1 MEPGDLLFFREDTW
15 HRTQDMDVNRLGLIL
30 DILRLPFRDQP
41 HGMAFPVTQRTRQPA
56 VVDRLLRLPMPAYRQ
71 MLRNATAPAN
81 SVGVGSSGGS
91 DTRATSPARAACM
104 RAEEADALPLNG
116 FVVLRAA
123 VNTSALAA
131 AVAMH
136 AAMPKVDKVEAGGR
150 VYSQQLSNAELVD
163 RAPQLVAQLQARLHL
178 TSIQPG

>member
-1 MEPGDLLFFREDTW
+1 MLFFREDTW

-81 SVGVGSSGGS
+81 SVGVGSSEGVVVGVAPVRGRVFLFPHVTPHS
-91 DTRATSPARAACM
+91 GAACIDVPKVM
-104 RAEEADALPLNG
+104 LRAE
-116 FVVLRAA
+116 
-123 VNTSALAA
+123 
-131 AVAMH
+131 VAI
-136 AAMPKVDKVEAGGR
+136 
-150 VYSQQLSNAELVD
+150 L
-163 RAPQLVAQLQARLHL
+163 
-178 TSIQPG
+178 